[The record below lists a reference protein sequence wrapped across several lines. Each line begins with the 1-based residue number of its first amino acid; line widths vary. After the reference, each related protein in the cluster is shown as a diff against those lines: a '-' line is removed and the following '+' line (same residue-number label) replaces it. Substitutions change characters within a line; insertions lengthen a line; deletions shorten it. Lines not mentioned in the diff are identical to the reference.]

1 MNDGL
6 ERIRQ
11 GLTTLKPS
19 ERKVAQYILKDPDK
33 ILAMPIAQ
41 LARGCEASEATIIRM
56 CRSLQFN
63 GFRELKLSISASV
76 NKGEVHPE
84 RYQDISSSASIKEI
98 IEVVSSNN
106 LRSIEDTLSV
116 LNESSMEAAVTMLEN
131 ARKIL
136 VVGVGAS
143 AIVAQDFEQKCKRI
157 NKWCEALTDSHAQL
171 TSAVHLTKEDVVLAV
186 SYSGETK
193 EIIDTIKIARENKAA
208 VISITSY
215 GNNEVQGLS
224 NVNLFASNLEQSI
237 RSGATASRI
246 AQLNIVDIL
255 FTGLASKNYQES
267 IGFLDKT
274 RNVIQNR
281 F

>member
-11 GLTTLKPS
+11 GITTLKPS

-33 ILAMPIAQ
+33 ILAMPISR
-41 LARGCEASEATIIRM
+41 LAKECEASEATIIRM
-56 CRSLQFN
+56 CRSLQFK

-76 NKGEVHPE
+76 NKREGHSE
-84 RYQDISSSASIKEI
+84 RYQDITTSASMKEI
-98 IEVVSSNN
+98 IEVVSNNN
-106 LRSIEDTLSV
+106 LQSIEATLSV
-116 LNESSMEAAVTMLEN
+116 LNEHSMEDAVTKMEN
-131 ARKIL
+131 ARRIL

-157 NKWCEALTDSHAQL
+157 NKWCEALTDSHSQL

-193 EIIDTIKIARENKAA
+193 EVIDTIKIALENKAT

-215 GNNEVQGLS
+215 GNNAVQGLAD
-224 NVNLFASNLEQSI
+224 VNLFASNLEQSV

-255 FTGLASKNYQES
+255 FTGLASKNYQTS
-267 IGFLDKT
+267 IAFLDKT